1 MTKKEAKVEVLFE
14 YFNYRSIIC
23 CKNDDICQ
31 QVERHLEIAGP
42 RLEEPSDRPRVV
54 VLSESSKSRSSKIH
68 EFFLQKWVPKWG
80 CFVNV
85 DSLREITADDRLT
98 VVARSS
104 SKSHTEITASE
115 VAKLTSAVIGCR
127 LT

>member
-1 MTKKEAKVEVLFE
+1 MTKNEAKVEVLFE

-23 CKNDDICQ
+23 CKSDDICQ
-31 QVERHLEIAGP
+31 QVERHLAIAG
-42 RLEEPSDRPRVV
+42 RIEEPRVV
-54 VLSESSKSRSSKIH
+54 VLSSNRVHCESRSSSNEIR

-85 DSLREITADDRLT
+85 DALSEISGDDRLT

-115 VAKLTSAVIGCR
+115 VS
-127 LT
+127 

>member
-1 MTKKEAKVEVLFE
+1 MAKKEAKIEVLFE
-14 YFNYRSIIC
+14 YFKHRSIIC

-31 QVERHLEIAGP
+31 QVERHLAIAG
-42 RLEEPSDRPRVV
+42 RLEEPRVV
-54 VLSESSKSRSSKIH
+54 ILSSNRIHCESRSSTNEIH

-85 DSLREITADDRLT
+85 ESLNEISGDDRLT

-104 SKSHTEITASE
+104 SKSYTEITASE
-115 VAKLTSAVIGCR
+115 VS
-127 LT
+127 